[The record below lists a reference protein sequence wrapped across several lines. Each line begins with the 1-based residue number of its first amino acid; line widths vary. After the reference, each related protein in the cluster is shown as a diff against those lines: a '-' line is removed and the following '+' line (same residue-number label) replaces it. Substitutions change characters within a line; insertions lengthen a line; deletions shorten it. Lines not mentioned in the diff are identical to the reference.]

1 MLVRLTLILAVCA
14 VSVAAAEEAPSC
26 NGSVSPSELA
36 EITSVIRE
44 VTSEPI
50 EHFGRCRDGTVSIR
64 TFQSSA
70 PRSARAD
77 GVGQIFRLR
86 KDDGKWKIIKRVFY
100 AT

>member
-1 MLVRLTLILAVCA
+1 MLIRITLILAVCA

-26 NGSVSPSELA
+26 NSSVSPSELA

-50 EHFGRCRDGTVSIR
+50 EDFGRCRDGTVSIR

-70 PRSARAD
+70 PRSARAN
-77 GVGQIFRLR
+77 GGGQNFACA
-86 KDDGKWKIIKRVFY
+86 KTMENGK
-100 AT
+100 

>member
-1 MLVRLTLILAVCA
+1 MLIRITLILAVCA
-14 VSVAAAEEAPSC
+14 IAVAAGEEAPSC
-26 NGSVSPSELA
+26 NGSVSPSEVA
-36 EITSVIRE
+36 EITSVICE

-50 EHFGRCRDGTVSIR
+50 QDFGRCGDGTVFIR
-64 TFQSSA
+64 TFQSSG

-77 GVGQIFRLR
+77 GSGQVFRLR